1 MIPILMYHQIDIPPA
16 KGAYL
21 RGASVHPKRF
31 ENQMKW
37 LHRFGYRGVSMKEL
51 LPYLRGEKQG
61 KVVGLTFD
69 DGYVNVF
76 QNALPVLQ
84 KLGFSA
90 TNYIVSG
97 ELSGANYWAQPSG
110 AIHADLMTAEQV
122 RCWHEAGCEVG
133 SHTVNHVY
141 MDQVD
146 TVEAMKQ
153 LTDSKAAL
161 EALIQAEVESFCY
174 PYGAE
179 NLEVRKLAQQAGYSN
194 ATATF
199 TGLANAS
206 DDMYALPR
214 ISIIRSTHPLRFLQ
228 KCFTTLEEK
237 KRQKRLQTQA

>member
-1 MIPILMYHQIDIPPA
+1 MIPILMYHLIDTPPP

-37 LHRFGYRGVSMKEL
+37 LRRFGYRGLSMKEL
-51 LPYLRGEKQG
+51 MPYLRGEKQG

-69 DGYVNVF
+69 DGYVNVM

-84 KLGFSA
+84 EMGFSA
-90 TNYIVSG
+90 TNYIVSD
-97 ELSGANYWAQPSG
+97 ELGGANYWAQANG
-110 AIHADLMTAEQV
+110 AIHADLMTAEHV
-122 RCWHEAGCEVG
+122 RLWHNAGCEIG

-146 TVEAMKQ
+146 SAEAVKQ
-153 LTDSKAAL
+153 LTESKAAL
-161 EALIQAEVESFCY
+161 ENLIQAEVESFCY

-179 NLEVRKLAQQAGYSN
+179 SLAVRKLVKQAGYSN

-206 DDMYALPR
+206 DDIYALPR
-214 ISIIRSTHPLRFLQ
+214 IAVIRSTHPVRFLQ
-228 KCFTTLEEK
+228 KCFTSLEEK
-237 KRQKRLQTQA
+237 KRQRKLRL